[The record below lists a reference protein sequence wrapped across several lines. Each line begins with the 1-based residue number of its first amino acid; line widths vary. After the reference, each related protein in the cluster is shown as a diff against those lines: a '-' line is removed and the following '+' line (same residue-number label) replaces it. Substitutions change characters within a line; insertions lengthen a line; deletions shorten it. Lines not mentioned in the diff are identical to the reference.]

1 MKFAR
6 DLTGEGARLHGGRW
20 NPVGIPCLYT
30 AESRALAL
38 LEFTVNVPAEGFP
51 GMLAITEVEIPD
63 DKILHAPLRQL
74 PGHWRTYPAPDATRA
89 FGGRL
94 LQQARALVIRIPS
107 VIIPEEYNYLV
118 NPLHPD
124 ARSTRVLRVKVFTVD
139 GRLSAR

>member
-1 MKFAR
+1 M
-6 DLTGEGARLHGGRW
+6 G
-20 NPVGIPCLYT
+20 VPCLYT

-38 LEFTVNVPAEGFP
+38 LEFTVNVPLEDFP
-51 GMLAITEVEIPD
+51 GVLTITEIEIPD
-63 DKILHAPLRQL
+63 LDIHKPTLRQL

-94 LQQARALVIRIPS
+94 LQQARSLVIRIPS

-124 ARSTRVLRVKVFTVD
+124 MRSVKVLRVKELQVD
-139 GRLSAR
+139 KRLTSR